1 MCANRQV
8 PLLFEDIAADP
19 MNAEYTSRGWEPVY
33 SASARSRII
42 LVGQAPGRIAQETRI
57 PWNDVSGRLLRTWL
71 GVSEDELDDPEIFA
85 LLPMDCYYRGKGKYG
100 GLPPSKEFAPRWHPR
115 LRGMM
120 PHAQLAILVGRYPQK

>member
-42 LVGQAPGRIAQETRI
+42 LVGHFKSALCKGTFHS
-57 PWNDVSGRLLRTWL
+57 VS
-71 GVSEDELDDPEIFA
+71 
-85 LLPMDCYYRGKGKYG
+85 
-100 GLPPSKEFAPRWHPR
+100 
-115 LRGMM
+115 
-120 PHAQLAILVGRYPQK
+120 